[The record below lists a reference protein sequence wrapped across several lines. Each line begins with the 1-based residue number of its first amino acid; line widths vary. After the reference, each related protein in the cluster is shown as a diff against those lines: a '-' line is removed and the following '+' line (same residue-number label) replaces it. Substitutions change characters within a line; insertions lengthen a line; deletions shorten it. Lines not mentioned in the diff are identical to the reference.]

1 MENFA
6 EIPKIRVCI
15 RKRPMTKKEAA
26 ANEKDNIE
34 VKEPSEIFVR
44 ETKYFNETET

>member
-1 MENFA
+1 MDRDS

-15 RKRPMTKKEAA
+15 RKRPMAKKEIA

-34 VKEPSEIFVR
+34 VRQPNEIFVR
-44 ETKYFNETET
+44 ETK

>member
-1 MENFA
+1 MENYA
-6 EIPKIRVCI
+6 DIPKIRVCI
-15 RKRPMTKKEAA
+15 RKRPMTKKEIS

-44 ETKYFNETET
+44 ETKFD